1 MMITV
6 TKKIKQEI
14 RESSKLSN
22 MAEST
27 FIFYSWGT
35 KQLGT
40 LPSITSQSL

>member
-1 MMITV
+1 MMITIM
-6 TKKIKQEI
+6 KKIKQRI

-22 MAEST
+22 MAAST

-40 LPSITSQSL
+40 LPSIISQTL